1 MNKVSKK
8 ALPQKTNLGLEAFLK
23 GKVSQEWFV
32 ILKKLTSSQKYKKN
46 ERIIEEGTPVKG
58 FYFINSGKVKITT
71 SIYEGQERIL
81 RLSHTG
87 HLMGHR
93 ALSADVYPISAIAA
107 TDVEITFIPTNVF
120 IKMIKQNPDF
130 AIFLVEFI
138 ARDLRET
145 EERMK
150 SIIHNDVIIRVA
162 MIICFLIDSYGY
174 DVNNKKQLHFT
185 LPRSEMANM
194 AGTSYESVIRTLAK
208 LEELKLIRLEKKH
221 ILVLKEFA
229 LRQLASEKSRL

>member
-1 MNKVSKK
+1 MNKVISKK
-8 ALPQKTNLGLEAFLK
+8 ALGFDNFLK
-23 GKVSQEWFV
+23 DKVSPEWLI
-32 ILKKLTSSQKYKKN
+32 ILKKLTNTQKFKKN
-46 ERIIEEGTPVKG
+46 ERIILEGSSVKG

-71 SIYEGQERIL
+71 SIFEGQERIL

-93 ALSADVYPISAIAA
+93 ALNADIYHISAVAFSE
-107 TDVEITFIPTNVF
+107 VEVTFIPKNIF
-120 IKMIKQNPDF
+120 FKMIKQNPEF

-150 SIIHNDVIIRVA
+150 NIIHNDVINRIA

-174 DVNNKKQLHFT
+174 DVNNKKQLGFT
-185 LPRSEMANM
+185 LPRADIANM
-194 AGTSYESVIRTLAK
+194 AGTSYESVIRTLSK
-208 LEELKLIRLEKKH
+208 LEDLKLIRLDKKN
-221 ILVLKEFA
+221 IIVLKEAA
-229 LRQLASEKSRL
+229 LRKLASEKNRL